1 MNLLSAENLS
11 KSFSD
16 HFLFKELNIGIN
28 EGERI
33 ALIGV
38 NGSGKSTLLKILA
51 GLEQPE
57 TGSVSVRK
65 GIRVGFLGQ
74 NPIFEEEKTVF
85 NNVFSSDNAT
95 IRIIKDYELHLE
107 ADPTKPGYDDRLHD
121 LMEKMNE
128 AGAWNYEQQIQE
140 IISRLGITEYI
151 HREVKLLSGGQRKR
165 VAMAKV
171 LIEEPELLILDE
183 PTNHLDL
190 ETIEWLEELIR
201 NRFKTLFLVT
211 HDRYFL
217 DRVTD
222 TIIELEQGQI
232 MRFKGNY
239 GYYLEKKSELVE
251 NKNIEVEKSRNR
263 MRKELDWIRR
273 QPKAR
278 GTKAKYR
285 VEAFDELKEKASQKT
300 VDTKLELQLKTTRQG
315 GKIMEIKRLWKS
327 YGDLQLIKDFSYTFK
342 RGDKIGIIG
351 KNGTGKS
358 TFLNLLTGKLQPD
371 KGDLSVGETTQF
383 GYYTQEEFFEKEDKR
398 LIEVVKEI
406 ADVIEMADGSKISA
420 SVFLTKFMFPP
431 ADQYKFISKLSGGEK
446 RRLQLLKILIKNPNF
461 LILDEP
467 TNDLDIGTLNVL
479 EEFLEGFPGTL
490 IIVSHDRYFMDKLV
504 DHLFVFEGDAQIRD
518 FPGNYTDY
526 RLSLEDKATAQVSTA
541 LTPPKEVEK
550 PQVAA
555 PKANKM
561 SFKEQR
567 EYEQLEKEIA
577 EMESAKETLTQKLNG
592 GSGNHEELI
601 AWSKEIGELTEK
613 IDLATLRWLELAEKM

>member
-11 KSFSD
+11 KSYSD
-16 HFLFKELNIGIN
+16 RFLFKDLNIGIN

-33 ALIGV
+33 ALIGI

-57 TGSVSVRK
+57 SGKVSVRK

-85 NNVFSSDNAT
+85 DNVFSSDNAT
-95 IRIIKDYELHLE
+95 IRIIKEYEQHLE
-107 ADPTKPGYDDRLHD
+107 ADPSSPGYDVRLHD
-121 LMEKMNE
+121 LMEKINE

-140 IISRLGITEYI
+140 IISRLGISEYI
-151 HREVKLLSGGQRKR
+151 HKEVKLLSGGQRKR

-201 NRFKTLFLVT
+201 NRFRTLFLVT

-232 MRFKGNY
+232 LRFKGNY
-239 GYYLEKKSELVE
+239 GYYLEKKSELQE

-263 MRKELDWIRR
+263 MRKELEWIRR

-285 VEAFDELKEKASQKT
+285 VEAFDDLKEKASQKT
-300 VDTKLELQLKTTRQG
+300 VDTQLELQLKTTRQG
-315 GKIMEIKRLWKS
+315 GKILEIKKLWKS
-327 YGDLQLIKDFSYTFK
+327 YGELPLIKDFSYTFK

-358 TFLNLLTGKLQPD
+358 TFLNILTGKLQPD
-371 KGDLSVGETTQF
+371 KGDLSLGETTQF
-383 GYYTQEEFFEKEDKR
+383 GYYTQEEFVEKEDKR

-446 RRLQLLKILIKNPNF
+446 RRLQLLKVLVKNPNF

-526 RLSLEDKATAQVSTA
+526 RNSLEEKATAPVSTVA
-541 LTPPKEVEK
+541 TPVKEAEK
-550 PQVAA
+550 PQPPVS
-555 PKANKM
+555 KTNKM

-567 EYEQLEKEIA
+567 EYDQLEKDIA
-577 EMESAKETLTQKLNG
+577 LYELEKEGLTAKLNSN
-592 GSGNHEELI
+592 SGNHEELI
-601 AWSKEIGELTEK
+601 AWSKEIGVLTEK
-613 IDLATLRWLELAEKM
+613 IDVATLRWLELAEKI

>member
-11 KSFSD
+11 KSYSD

-33 ALIGV
+33 ALIGI

-57 TGSVSVRK
+57 SGSVSVRK

-107 ADPTKPGYDDRLHD
+107 VDPTKPGYDDRLHD

-201 NRFKTLFLVT
+201 NRFRTLFLVT

-222 TIIELEQGQI
+222 SIIELEQGQI

-285 VEAFDELKEKASQKT
+285 VEAFDDLKEKASQKT

-327 YGDLQLIKDFSYTFK
+327 YGELELIKDFSYTFK

-383 GYYTQEEFFEKEDKR
+383 GDYTQEEFFEKEDKR

-446 RRLQLLKILIKNPNF
+446 RRLQLLKILVKNPNF

-504 DHLFVFEGDAQIRD
+504 DHLFVFEGNAQIRD

-526 RLSLEDKATAQVSTA
+526 RLSLEEKATAPVSTI
-541 LTPPKEVEK
+541 PSPVKEAEK
-550 PQVAA
+550 PQPSA

-567 EYEQLEKEIA
+567 EYEQLENKIA
-577 EMESAKETLTQKLNG
+577 EMESAKEMLTQKLNG

-613 IDLATLRWLELAEKM
+613 IDLATLRWLELAEKN